1 MCEKRNGVKEILP
14 TFSRSCRD
22 LVLHVFH
29 EMLLNGGM
37 AESNLSSTN
46 MIYTFHFIFLR
57 NLTMESDTDGSNED
71 FDMCMGLINNDEQ
84 PSASAASQDFTLPK
98 GVSLVDDL
106 SNYLLDSDEDS
117 EASAAI
123 QHARDKLEEFSLLG
137 SDSDRSEFDLVD
149 FETGKDEKFDVI
161 SVSSNWSDVSRKIKD
176 LEAEMDDDDLGD
188 DSIDEDLDENH
199 YRLDNERSWLADA
212 VEATG
217 EGESSDQSCGSVDK
231 CDEHITRSDDS
242 DIPQRNF
249 VSQDPGAFVE
259 EMRTPRSRLK
269 RQRKKR
275 RLREQVALRE
285 MCSDVDEIYNSQT
298 LRDSVDILLT
308 EKHTSKTVP
317 ALSHLCIKVVKNLN
331 RSQLKK
337 FGLDWNLP
345 KLMKNIMRDSN
356 VKYSEVKFQESW
368 LSRVLENFERRVD
381 IEKKIDSV
389 LQNQDSYGYKFSEV
403 LCMRNVWNLHPTH
416 WNDQYTY
423 QYSFYRSRPRGFKK
437 RQFGGYRHGRMTF
450 TENDDNHLNCAERSV
465 RSAFLLHTYWMEKS
479 DDEHQRYTPLEDSVD
494 IES

>member
-1 MCEKRNGVKEILP
+1 
-14 TFSRSCRD
+14 
-22 LVLHVFH
+22 
-29 EMLLNGGM
+29 
-37 AESNLSSTN
+37 
-46 MIYTFHFIFLR
+46 
-57 NLTMESDTDGSNED
+57 MESDTDGSNED
-71 FDMCMGLINNDEQ
+71 FDMCLGLINEDGQ
-84 PSASAASQDFTLPK
+84 TSASAASQDLTLPE

-137 SDSDRSEFDLVD
+137 SDSERSEFDVVD

-161 SVSSNWSDVSRKIKD
+161 SVSSNRSDVSRKIRD
-176 LEAEMDDDDLGD
+176 LEADMVDDDLGD
-188 DSIDEDLDENH
+188 DSIDEDVDENH
-199 YRLDNERSWLADA
+199 YRLEDERSWL
-212 VEATG
+212 VEAG
-217 EGESSDQSCGSVDK
+217 GKGESSDESCGSVDK
-231 CDEHITRSDDS
+231 GDEHISRSDNS
-242 DIPQRNF
+242 DLPEGNVTSKQ
-249 VSQDPGAFVE
+249 PGACIE

-285 MCSDVDEIYNSQT
+285 MCSDIDEISNNQA

-331 RSQLKK
+331 KSQLKK

-345 KLMKNIMRDSN
+345 KSMKNIMRDSN

-416 WNDQYTY
+416 WNDQYSY
-423 QYSFYRSRPRGFKK
+423 QYCFYRSRPRGIKK
-437 RQFGGYRHGRMTF
+437 RRFGGYRHGRMTF
-450 TENDDNHLNCAERSV
+450 NENDDNHLNHAERSV

-479 DDEHQRYTPLEDSVD
+479 DDEHQRYTPLEDCVD
-494 IES
+494 IEFIKAGKCTQ